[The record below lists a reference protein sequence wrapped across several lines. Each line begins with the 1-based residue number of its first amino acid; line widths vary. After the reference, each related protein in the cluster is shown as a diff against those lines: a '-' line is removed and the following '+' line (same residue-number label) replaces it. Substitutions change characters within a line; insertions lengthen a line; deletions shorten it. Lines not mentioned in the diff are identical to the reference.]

1 MSTRSETDLD
11 PTDLDAADLDAAD
24 DLSFR
29 EDFDPVSTQQWI
41 EAIESDLRGG
51 SIDRLAWQ
59 SIEGISLRP
68 FYRSEDLGA
77 FDHLASNPLPL
88 VSRGETEGRVSANAA
103 TDDERPAP
111 GNPWQIRQEIVDASP
126 EQAAHR
132 IQSAIDRGAESIG
145 LQVATGARD
154 PHGCSLSTPDALAD
168 ILRDADMQ
176 GTPLHLDGSAW
187 AVGFLPA
194 MLRFYENAD
203 SSAGVGSIAV
213 DPVSAL
219 LRGDAST
226 AAPLFDLASDAIH
239 AVQQTHLSLR
249 TLNVDLRPF
258 HTAGAS
264 AVQELAY
271 AAGCLVEQL
280 SVLTE
285 KGHRLADLV
294 RALFVSVPVGTSYF
308 IEIGKLRALRLLLAR
323 VLRAFGEEAGIAE
336 VADVHPADLIL
347 HAHTSRRSET
357 MYGPHVN
364 LLRGSTEAAAAIL
377 GGADVV
383 SAAPFDITRSGPS
396 DLSTRLARNTFLM
409 LRHESHLDQVAD
421 PGAGS
426 YYIEAVTDA
435 LGHAAWNLFQN
446 MEAQG
451 GLLKSLSDGWL
462 HHAIA
467 AVREQRLEQLDTRQ
481 HVLVGTTH
489 YPDVED
495 EGIDTTGV
503 DTMGT
508 DIEPEDAHSP
518 TPASPDAS
526 SEEDPDGPFNAV
538 SSLEDALRSGRSLP
552 EIARSFQSGT
562 FAVEPLPQ
570 IRLAEPF
577 ERLRQTTESYHRQHD
592 HRPTV
597 LLAPIGAAGP
607 RSARATFARNMLG
620 VAGFRIVEPLSFDD
634 AREAARHVAGSEVDV
649 IVLCSSD
656 DRYDDLLTQLHEATT
671 EQDLQVIIGVAG
683 TPDAIATDPDTRPD
697 FFVHRHAPLLETL
710 RNIQSSLGIDADAA
724 VSEPTGSE

>member
-1 MSTRSETDLD
+1 MSTRSETDLDPTNLD

-68 FYRSEDLGA
+68 FYRSEDLGG

-88 VSRGETEGRVSANAA
+88 VSRGETEGRGSANAA

-111 GNPWQIRQEIVDASP
+111 GNPWQIRQEIVDSTP

-132 IQSAIDRGAESIG
+132 IQSAIGRGAESIG
-145 LQVATGARD
+145 LQIATGAQD
-154 PHGCSLSTPDALAD
+154 PRGCSLSTPDALAG
-168 ILRDADMQ
+168 ILQDADMQ

-203 SSAGVGSIAV
+203 PSAGAGSIAV

-239 AVQQTHLSLR
+239 TVQQTRLSLR

-271 AAGCLVEQL
+271 AAGCLAEQL

-294 RALFVSVPVGTSYF
+294 RALFLSVPVGTSYF

-323 VLRAFGEEAGIAE
+323 VLQAFGEEAGIAE
-336 VADVHPADLIL
+336 VADVHPADLIV
-347 HAHTSRRSET
+347 HAHTSHRSET
-357 MYGPHVN
+357 IYGPHVN

-383 SAAPFDITRSGPS
+383 SVAPFDLARSGPS
-396 DLSTRLARNTFLM
+396 DLSTRLARNTLLM

-421 PGAGS
+421 PAAGS

-451 GLLKSLSDGWL
+451 GLLKSLSNGGL
-462 HHAIA
+462 HQAIA
-467 AVREQRLEQLDTRQ
+467 EVREQRLARLDTRQ

-495 EGIDTTGV
+495 EGDDTT
-503 DTMGT
+503 GT
-508 DIEPEDAHSP
+508 DIEPEHPHSP
-518 TPASPDAS
+518 PPASAGAS
-526 SEEDPDGPFNAV
+526 SEEHPDGPFDAV
-538 SSLEDALRSGRSLP
+538 PSLEEALRSGTPLH
-552 EIARSFQSGT
+552 EIARSFQSET
-562 FAVEPLPQ
+562 PAVEPLPQ

-577 ERLRQTTESYHRQHD
+577 ERLRRATEDYHRQHD

-607 RSARATFARNMLG
+607 RSARATFARNVLG
-620 VAGFRIVEPLSFDD
+620 VAGFRIDEPLSFDD
-634 AREAARHVAGSEVDV
+634 AREAARHAAGSDVDV

-656 DRYDDLLTQLHEATT
+656 DRYDDLLIQLHEATT
-671 EQDLQVIIGVAG
+671 EHDLQVLIGVAG
-683 TPDAIATDPDTRPD
+683 TPDAIATDPDARPE

-710 RNIQSSLGIDADAA
+710 RNIQSSLGIDADVA
-724 VSEPTGSE
+724 VNEPTGSE